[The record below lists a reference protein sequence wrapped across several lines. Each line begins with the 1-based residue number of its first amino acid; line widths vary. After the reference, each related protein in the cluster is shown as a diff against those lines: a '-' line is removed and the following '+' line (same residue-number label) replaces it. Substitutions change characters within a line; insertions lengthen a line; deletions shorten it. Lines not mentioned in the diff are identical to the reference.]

1 MLIATSSPCALVPVG
16 LIRMDYSSGFSQPLA
31 SAWGVTEQPCRTLDR
46 RQKAR
51 SWFSFSQQLPP
62 MALWAGIWHFTEG
75 QPLPEPL
82 SRSST
87 CFFRPWHRYPPDMI
101 FRTTTTAVS
110 VGFKVQFSD
119 ITYDFC
125 QSISWSFP
133 DGSVVKNPP
142 PNAGDA
148 SLRPGS
154 GRSSAAGNTLQ
165 YSCLEN
171 PRDRGA
177 WWDTV
182 HGITKSRT
190 WMTSWA
196 CHSQYL
202 CYLGWPALLNLPH
215 LGDPKRT
222 QIRVLSWQLTQAC
235 GIELTLTV

>member
-1 MLIATSSPCALVPVG
+1 MRLSLWAWSVWITAVASASLWLPPGVSLRSLVGHWTEGRKPGPGFHSPNNSLPWHCGLASDTSLKVTTPAWTFVKEFHLFFSGPDTDTHLIW
-16 LIRMDYSSGFSQPLA
+16 SSG
-31 SAWGVTEQPCRTLDR
+31 
-46 RQKAR
+46 
-51 SWFSFSQQLPP
+51 QL
-62 MALWAGIWHFTEG
+62 
-75 QPLPEPL
+75 Q
-82 SRSST
+82 
-87 CFFRPWHRYPPDMI
+87 
-101 FRTTTTAVS
+101 TAVS

-142 PNAGDA
+142 ANAGDA
-148 SLRPGS
+148 SLSPGS
-154 GRSSAAGNTLQ
+154 GRSSGAGNTLQ

-171 PRDRGA
+171 SRDRGA

-182 HGITKSRT
+182 HGVTKSRT
-190 WMTSWA
+190 WMSNWA
-196 CHSQYL
+196 CRSQYL
-202 CYLGWPALLNLPH
+202 CYLGWPALFNLPH